1 MSKTAVTVGN
11 KMSLMDGRTF
21 VPLEIFGKE
30 VFGRVSEDGKSWKA
44 ARFPKD
50 SKQFGDADVA
60 IIKEATPE
68 IQGLANTGSTKDG
81 HSGYAGGY

>member
-1 MSKTAVTVGN
+1 MTTVTVGN
-11 KMSLMDGRTF
+11 KMSLTDGRTF

-50 SKQFGDADVA
+50 SKQFGEAA
-60 IIKEATPE
+60 IIITTVAVPE
-68 IQGLANTGSTKDG
+68 IHGLANTSSAKDG
-81 HSGYAGGY
+81 HGGYAGGY